1 MSFNPY
7 QQFKV
12 NHLLETDFRKVY
24 DCIPE
29 NFKANFYFQH
39 FLCELASLERKI
51 DQAQPREQSVC
62 KQSTNWITDFQV
74 EEENEVLSVT
84 ANYMVASQNL
94 TDKEKMKMCLYPD
107 GTLSFSWVLAYIPS
121 AEKYIP
127 ASYDTLFE
135 LRLRPSQDGKQLL
148 TEYMISDCSPYQL
161 ELVSIF
167 DQDNNEIYRY
177 DKTRNKKTSQILSQE
192 EFSIVPQEN
201 IELAVDFFDGDGEN
215 SLEILQMYD
224 GNASMVSLSSLQNI
238 KELYVGKCTVNSDT
252 RYAVCFKPKGF
263 ANGAYEKTF
272 ESITSFGNPTSNL
285 FYALDK
291 EQKPYVK
298 EISQDSYQ
306 QLTQLEINK
315 NKILKKASH
324 YGK

>member
-1 MSFNPY
+1 MNFNPY

-12 NHLLETDFRKVY
+12 NRLLETDFKKIY
-24 DCIPE
+24 DRIPRS
-29 NFKANFYFQH
+29 FKSNFYFQH

-51 DQAQPREQSVC
+51 DQAQSRQQSVC
-62 KQSTNWITDFQV
+62 KQSNNWVADFQV
-74 EEENEVLSVT
+74 KEEKEVLSVT
-84 ANYMVASQNL
+84 ANYMVTSQGL
-94 TDKEKMKMCLYPD
+94 ADKEKMKMCLYPD
-107 GTLSFSWVLAYIPS
+107 GTLSFSLVLAYVPS
-121 AEKYIP
+121 TEKYIP

-135 LRLRPSQDGKQLL
+135 LRLRQSQDGKQVLM
-148 TEYMISDCSPYQL
+148 EYIISDCSPYRL

-177 DKTRNKKTSQILSQE
+177 DKTRNKKTNKILSQE
-192 EFSIVPQEN
+192 EFSLVPQEN
-201 IELAVDFFDGDGEN
+201 LELATDFFDDDGEN
-215 SLEILQMYD
+215 HLEILQMYD
-224 GNASMVSLSSLQNI
+224 GHVSMVSPSSLQNI
-238 KELYVGKCTVNSDT
+238 KEIYVGKCTVNSDT
-252 RYAVCFKPKGF
+252 RYVVCFKPKGF

-285 FYALDK
+285 FYTLDK

-306 QLTQLEINK
+306 QLSQLEVNK
-315 NKILKKASH
+315 KKCLKKVSH

>member
-12 NHLLETDFRKVY
+12 NQLLETDFRKVY
-24 DCIPE
+24 DRIPE
-29 NFKANFYFQH
+29 DFKANFYFQH

-51 DQAQPREQSVC
+51 DQVQLRQQSVC
-62 KQSTNWITDFQV
+62 KYSTNWIADFQI
-74 EEENEVLSVT
+74 EEEKEVLSVT
-84 ANYMVASQNL
+84 ANYRMTSQGL
-94 TDKEKMKMCLYPD
+94 IDKEKMKMCLYPD

-121 AEKYIP
+121 TEKYIP
-127 ASYDTLFE
+127 TSHDTLFE
-135 LRLRPSQDGKQLL
+135 FRLHQSQDGKQILM
-148 TEYMISDCSPYQL
+148 EYMISDYSPCQL

-177 DKTRNKKTSQILSQE
+177 DKVRNKETNQILSQE
-192 EFSIVPQEN
+192 EISLVPQEN
-201 IELAVDFFDGDGEN
+201 MALASSFFNDSSVDVN
-215 SLEILQMYD
+215 QILQMYD
-224 GNASMVSLSSLQNI
+224 GKAAVFSLPYLQHINEFYI
-238 KELYVGKCTVNSDT
+238 GKCTVNQDT

-285 FYALDK
+285 FYTLDW

-306 QLTQLEINK
+306 QLTQLEVNK